1 MQRQIDLLTNQID
14 LSEIAPGQVIGGESE
29 VESNYELMNAI
40 ELLAKDIGYGYSK
53 KGIEAALD
61 CSDMTYNNEEAI
73 QVIEKASSKIR
84 ELRELIENLS
94 KKLWISENGGNLQII
109 KLKES
114 IEKLKKQN
122 KKLLNDKLGL
132 EEVMN
137 QTIGTPKPAYTNYI
151 STSQKALKGKIS
163 IIV

>member
-1 MQRQIDLLTNQID
+1 M
-14 LSEIAPGQVIGGESE
+14 
-29 VESNYELMNAI
+29 
-40 ELLAKDIGYGYSK
+40 
-53 KGIEAALD
+53 
-61 CSDMTYNNEEAI
+61 
-73 QVIEKASSKIR
+73 
-84 ELRELIENLS
+84 
-94 KKLWISENGGNLQII
+94 QII

-122 KKLLNDKLGL
+122 KKLLNDKLRL

-163 IIV
+163 IIVYFLTVIPKDPNSRRYFQAENSPNYFKNDFLTKHNLRPMNNKNSRNIYNETKPQHQRNNSNLKSMKSL